1 MNRRL
6 PRDYFIPEYLRFLG
20 IINKICCIAI
30 ALFILFVGFK
40 MVYGSFEELSENG
53 SFVDYLFFWEYGASL
68 LFFLPI
74 AGIIGYYGGNFNKAF
89 EFHLK
94 YDSTD
99 FSMILGT
106 ALIITFG
113 LFIYSIWNNIIIAC
127 IFLGIPLLYF
137 ILIYHYLR
145 TTETT

>member
-1 MNRRL
+1 MM
-6 PRDYFIPEYLRFLG
+6 IPPYLKVLG
-20 IINKICCIAI
+20 RINKICCIAI
-30 ALFILFVGFK
+30 SFFILYVGFK
-40 MVYGSFEELSENG
+40 LVFRSLKKLSANG
-53 SFVDYLFFWEYGASL
+53 SFIDYLFFWEYGGSL

-94 YDSTD
+94 YDTTD

-106 ALIITFG
+106 ALVITFG

-127 IFLGIPLLYF
+127 IMLGIPLLYF
-137 ILIYHYLR
+137 ILIYHYLK
-145 TTETT
+145 TTKTT